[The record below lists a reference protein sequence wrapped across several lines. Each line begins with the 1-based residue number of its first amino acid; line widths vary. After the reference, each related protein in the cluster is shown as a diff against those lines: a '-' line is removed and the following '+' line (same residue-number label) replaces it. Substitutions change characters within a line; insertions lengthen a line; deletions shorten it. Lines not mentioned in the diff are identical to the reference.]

1 MLLDIQWCLDFL
13 PWFHRVS
20 LIKHSVWDFES
31 LNFPLMAP
39 LVARSALALSF
50 ADYIS
55 PSTRPIN
62 ALERFTIVVALKHWA
77 LLLQGHKFIIACDNS
92 AASAVAVINSTTSK
106 VARTLSFS
114 VASDNFGSPLLF
126 SFLKRAHRMFRANTI
141 NLRIVWVAG
150 TQMLQLVT
158 VFIVYVVTLI
168 SFFHFHDVDSACFS
182 FDVAWL
188 HLSFLFCFVFFCRP
202 LCWICSPT
210 SSGRCVCRPLTVFC
224 LASYYIGS
232 RNVHTEK
239 EPLIFAVI
247 RLSVNWGLFSP
258 LLLVSS
264 LLVSILPI

>member
-1 MLLDIQWCLDFL
+1 M
-13 PWFHRVS
+13 V
-20 LIKHSVWDFES
+20 V
-31 LNFPLMAP
+31 AP
-39 LVARSALALSF
+39 LVVRSALALSF

-126 SFLKRAHRMFRANTI
+126 SILKRAHRMFRANTI

-168 SFFHFHDVDSACFS
+168 IFFHFHDVDSACFS

-188 HLSFLFCFVFFCRP
+188 HLPFLFCFFFVDPSAGSARP
-202 LCWICSPT
+202 PLPVDVSVVPLQFFVSRLITLAHATSTQKNSRSYSQLSDFLWTEDSSVLC
-210 SSGRCVCRPLTVFC
+210 
-224 LASYYIGS
+224 Y
-232 RNVHTEK
+232 
-239 EPLIFAVI
+239 
-247 RLSVNWGLFSP
+247 
-258 LLLVSS
+258 
-264 LLVSILPI
+264 